1 MQLIQQFLQ
10 EVLEVIPPAD
20 QLLLDNYDAELFSS
34 GAIPVQFDR
43 LDETLRITNANL
55 VFYHVLSQLNQHVP
69 FEFEMLIWP

>member
-1 MQLIQQFLQ
+1 VQLIQQFLQ

-34 GAIPVQFDR
+34 GVIPVQFDR